1 MSRLRNRQCFP
12 ILDAGSCP
20 KRASLYTVDFGTRK
34 NRATSVTVKIS
45 FSVDGALSTLTLVVA
60 AMALFMTDMLSV
72 GAVSNFSCQFMENGV
87 K

>member
-1 MSRLRNRQCFP
+1 M
-12 ILDAGSCP
+12 
-20 KRASLYTVDFGTRK
+20 DFGTRK

-72 GAVSNFSCQFMENGV
+72 GAVSNFSCQFVENGV